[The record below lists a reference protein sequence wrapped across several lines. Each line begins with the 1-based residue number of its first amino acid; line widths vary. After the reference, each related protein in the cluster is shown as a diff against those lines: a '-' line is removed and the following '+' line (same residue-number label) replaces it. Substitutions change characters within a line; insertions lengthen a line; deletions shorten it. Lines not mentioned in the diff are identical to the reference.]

1 MSSTK
6 TNEEH
11 KKSVANTKINK
22 IFIGQLWDHNL
33 CCRRF
38 LQLISITGTE
48 GALRPFTTYDNHPK
62 EGMGRWEGGGS
73 VIKIFYLL
81 NSLFYDL

>member
-1 MSSTK
+1 MITMSSTK

-38 LQLISITGTE
+38 LQLISIIGTE
-48 GALRPFTTYDNHPK
+48 GALRLLREP
-62 EGMGRWEGGGS
+62 
-73 VIKIFYLL
+73 VIYVLAEFVR
-81 NSLFYDL
+81 